1 MRHYVKVANGV
12 IVDGP
17 REISSGGSES
27 PNTGWSGE
35 QMKLNGFFEV
45 NLEYNPDTETVD
57 YQNPT
62 ITADS
67 VTYPRNS
74 IDSTTALSICKTR
87 LIKAAR
93 LEALRRIRDKYDIM
107 EMMIVALGFQTNSGM
122 GSDIQLVLDSF
133 TNYRNAVNSSATIS
147 DAKSQTVNWPNL

>member
-27 PNTGWSGE
+27 PNISWSSE

-45 NLEYNPDTETVD
+45 NLEYNPDTETID

-62 ITADS
+62 ITSDS
-67 VTYPRNS
+67 VTYPRNP

-87 LIKAAR
+87 IIKASR
-93 LEALRRIRDKYDIM
+93 LEALQRIRDKYDIM

-133 TNYRNAVNSSATIS
+133 TNYRNSVNSSTTIS